1 MHEKEGLAEMSF
13 KRRWSF
19 GRWEIFSASI
29 YITPRRRHHRRRL
42 QRREQQ
48 FHGNIHARVVIDYI
62 SGDYRPKS

>member
-1 MHEKEGLAEMSF
+1 MHEKEGLAGMSS

-29 YITPRRRHHRRRL
+29 INITPHRRL

-48 FHGNIHARVVIDYI
+48 FHGNIHAPVVLDDI

>member
-1 MHEKEGLAEMSF
+1 MHEKEGLAGMSS

-29 YITPRRRHHRRRL
+29 INITPRRRRL

-48 FHGNIHARVVIDYI
+48 FHGNIHALVVIDFI